1 MSALFARILTMCPAA
16 EWVLPV
22 FVLAL
27 VLAAA
32 CFLTDAKSAY
42 PQPVHTAA
50 SRFFRELNR
59 VASGK

>member
-1 MSALFARILTMCPAA
+1 MSALFARILTMCLAPRWA
-16 EWVLPV
+16 LPV

-27 VLAAA
+27 VLA
-32 CFLTDAKSAY
+32 
-42 PQPVHTAA
+42 AA

>member
-1 MSALFARILTMCPAA
+1 MSALFARILTMCLAA
-16 EWVLPV
+16 GWALPV

-32 CFLTDAKSAY
+32 CFLTDAKPAY
-42 PQPVHTAA
+42 PHAVHAAA

-59 VASGK
+59 IASGK